1 MLDKDL
7 AFAVFDSF
15 QAGKKI
21 HDTMLEKAAH
31 SIGISSKEILQEAQL
46 KTSATNFLKC
56 AQRMNKQEFA
66 YFSSAIGYSP
76 DEIIKVAKLTDSA
89 PEEVIFTY
97 LAATNYKPHEKF
109 AEMAAGEAQG
119 QTLQQD
125 PSLLGNP
132 QLPPNAMTSQ
142 DMMGNLMTQPSPT
155 APSQIPATDNGNM
168 EQLLSN
174 DQNKEQIEAEQQ
186 QQAADQMLEQNPQ
199 PQPPKEQIEAALES
213 ADSMAKAKYVMPLG
227 NEDQLARLAGEID
240 AVEQKVQMPL
250 KDPAQIKKLVQAV
263 EKQDKALIDQAI
275 KERAEMMGGAAG
287 GGEQMGPLPGTPEN
301 PVGQSAGQPQ
311 GQDPSQGMPQEAAQ
325 GVPPQQKQAPQGT
338 SQAPSQMPPKMA
350 HILKLASKI
359 KVR

>member
-56 AQRMNKQEFA
+56 AQRMNKREFA

-155 APSQIPATDNGNM
+155 APQQIPATDNGNM

-199 PQPPKEQIEAALES
+199 PQPPKEQVEQALEM
-213 ADSMAKAKYVMPLG
+213 ADSMAKAKYVMPMVM
-227 NEDQLARLAGEID
+227 RI
-240 AVEQKVQMPL
+240 
-250 KDPAQIKKLVQAV
+250 
-263 EKQDKALIDQAI
+263 
-275 KERAEMMGGAAG
+275 
-287 GGEQMGPLPGTPEN
+287 
-301 PVGQSAGQPQ
+301 S
-311 GQDPSQGMPQEAAQ
+311 
-325 GVPPQQKQAPQGT
+325 
-338 SQAPSQMPPKMA
+338 
-350 HILKLASKI
+350 
-359 KVR
+359 

>member
-109 AEMAAGEAQG
+109 AEMASGEAQG

-155 APSQIPATDNGNM
+155 APQQIPATDNGNM

-311 GQDPSQGMPQEAAQ
+311 QDPSQGMPQEAAQ
-325 GVPPQQKQAPQGT
+325 GVLPQQKQAPQGT
-338 SQAPSQMPPKMA
+338 SQTPAQMPPKMA

>member
-142 DMMGNLMTQPSPT
+142 DMMGNLMTQPTPT

-275 KERAEMMGGAAG
+275 KERAEMMGGAVG

-301 PVGQSAGQPQ
+301 PVGQSAGQSQ
-311 GQDPSQGMPQEAAQ
+311 QDPSQ
-325 GVPPQQKQAPQGT
+325 GVPPQQKQAPQG
-338 SQAPSQMPPKMA
+338 ASQMPPKMA

>member
-1 MLDKDL
+1 
-7 AFAVFDSF
+7 
-15 QAGKKI
+15 
-21 HDTMLEKAAH
+21 
-31 SIGISSKEILQEAQL
+31 
-46 KTSATNFLKC
+46 
-56 AQRMNKQEFA
+56 
-66 YFSSAIGYSP
+66 
-76 DEIIKVAKLTDSA
+76 
-89 PEEVIFTY
+89 
-97 LAATNYKPHEKF
+97 
-109 AEMAAGEAQG
+109 
-119 QTLQQD
+119 
-125 PSLLGNP
+125 
-132 QLPPNAMTSQ
+132 
-142 DMMGNLMTQPSPT
+142 
-155 APSQIPATDNGNM
+155 
-168 EQLLSN
+168 LLSN

-301 PVGQSAGQPQ
+301 PVGQAAGQPQ

-325 GVPPQQKQAPQGT
+325 GVPPQQKQAPQGA

>member
-155 APSQIPATDNGNM
+155 APQQIPATDNGNM
-168 EQLLSN
+168 DQLLSN

-199 PQPPKEQIEAALES
+199 PQPPKEQVEQALMS
-213 ADSMAKAKYVMPLG
+213 ASPEEKMKYVFPGASPQEMQRAVEALANVEQQTG
-227 NEDQLARLAGEID
+227 LTVSDVGQLTKIVQEIKKENKKVIDESIKMQFGAGES
-240 AVEQKVQMPL
+240 EQ
-250 KDPAQIKKLVQAV
+250 
-263 EKQDKALIDQAI
+263 AL
-275 KERAEMMGGAAG
+275 
-287 GGEQMGPLPGTPEN
+287 GPLPGTPEN
-301 PVGQSAGQPQ
+301 TSQPQ
-311 GQDPSQGMPQEAAQ
+311 GQDPSQRMPQEAAQ
-325 GVPPQQKQAPQGT
+325 GISPQQKQAPQGA
-338 SQAPSQMPPKMA
+338 SQTPPQIPPKMA

-359 KVR
+359 KVK

>member
-142 DMMGNLMTQPSPT
+142 DMMGNLMTQPTPT

-174 DQNKEQIEAEQQ
+174 DANKDQIQAEQE
-186 QQAADQMLEQNPQ
+186 QAAAGQMLEQNPQ
-199 PQPPKEQIEAALES
+199 PQPPKEQVEQALEM
-213 ADSMAKAKYVMPLG
+213 ADSMAKAKYVMPNG
-227 NEDQLARLAGEID
+227 NEDQLARLVGEID
-240 AVEQKVQMPL
+240 AIEQQVQMKI
-250 KDPAQIKKLVQAV
+250 KDPSQLSKIVQSI
-263 EKQDKALIDQAI
+263 EKQDRKIIDEAI
-275 KERAEMMGGAAG
+275 KSRTDMMGGSSG
-287 GGEQMGPLPGTPEN
+287 QQMGPLPGTPEN
-301 PVGQSAGQPQ
+301 PVGQAAGQPQ
-311 GQDPSQGMPQEAAQ
+311 QDPSQGMPQEAAQ
-325 GVPPQQKQAPQGT
+325 GVPPQQKQAPQGA

>member
-142 DMMGNLMTQPSPT
+142 DMMGNLMTQPTPT

-174 DQNKEQIEAEQQ
+174 DQNKEQIQAEQQ

-199 PQPPKEQIEAALES
+199 PQPPKEQVEQALMS
-213 ADSMAKAKYVMPLG
+213 ASPEEKMKYVFPGASPQEMQRAVEALSNVEQQTG
-227 NEDQLARLAGEID
+227 LTVSDVGQLTKIVQEIKKENKKVIDESIKMQFGAGES
-240 AVEQKVQMPL
+240 EQ
-250 KDPAQIKKLVQAV
+250 
-263 EKQDKALIDQAI
+263 AL
-275 KERAEMMGGAAG
+275 
-287 GGEQMGPLPGTPEN
+287 GPLPGTPEN
-301 PVGQSAGQPQ
+301 TSQPQ
-311 GQDPSQGMPQEAAQ
+311 GQNMQPSPQQNAPQEI
-325 GVPPQQKQAPQGT
+325 QKIAR
-338 SQAPSQMPPKMA
+338 
-350 HILKLASKI
+350 KI
-359 KVR
+359 KCK